1 MKQLTLP
8 LVGALLL
15 VTSAAQAQNLIINGD
30 FSSPLVTGW
39 STTGGAGDVVI
50 QNASPGSVVEIGVGN
65 SIATLF
71 QSFTLVSA
79 TPLQVAFDFGTYNAP
94 GGNPTS
100 GPWLMDVTLKNAGAT
115 TVFST
120 TVDAF
125 NASQSGIYRT
135 ELSFGGA
142 TSVLPSGTYT
152 LTFAPQSHGW
162 TTVDNVSVTA
172 TTAPEPA
179 TLALLGLGGL
189 CLARRRRQR

>member
-1 MKQLTLP
+1 MRRFTLP

-15 VTSAAQAQNLIINGD
+15 ATSAAHAQNLITNGD
-30 FSSPLVTGW
+30 FNSPLSTGW
-39 STTGGAGDVVI
+39 TATGGAGDVVI

-65 SIATLF
+65 TVATLF
-71 QSFTLVSA
+71 QSFTLASA
-79 TPLQVAFDFGTYNAP
+79 TSLQVAFDFGTYDAP
-94 GGNPTS
+94 GGNPAA

-115 TVFST
+115 TVYST
-120 TVDAF
+120 TVNAF
-125 NASQSGIYRT
+125 NAGQSGIYRT
-135 ELSFGGA
+135 ELSFSGA
-142 TSVLPSGTYT
+142 TSALPSGTYT

-172 TTAPEPA
+172 STAPEPA

>member
-1 MKQLTLP
+1 MRRLTLP

-15 VTSAAQAQNLIINGD
+15 ATSAAQAQNLITNGD
-30 FSSPLVTGW
+30 FSSPLATGW
-39 STTGGAGDVVI
+39 STTGSAGDVVI

-71 QSFTLVSA
+71 QSFTLASSSG
-79 TPLQVAFDFGTYNAP
+79 LDIAFDFGTYDAP
-94 GGNPTS
+94 GGSPVS
-100 GPWLMDVTLKNAGAT
+100 GPWLMDVTLTNAGAT
-115 TVFST
+115 TVYST
-120 TVDAF
+120 TVNAF
-125 NASQSGIYRT
+125 NAGQSGIYRT

-172 TTAPEPA
+172 TSAPEPA

-189 CLARRRRQR
+189 CLARRRR

>member
-1 MKQLTLP
+1 MRRLTLP

-15 VTSAAQAQNLIINGD
+15 ATSAAHAQNLITNGD
-30 FSSPLVTGW
+30 FNSPLSTGW
-39 STTGGAGDVVI
+39 TATGGAGDVVI

-65 SIATLF
+65 TVATLF
-71 QSFTLVSA
+71 QSFTLASA
-79 TPLQVAFDFGTYNAP
+79 TPLQVAFDFGTYNP
-94 GGNPTS
+94 TVNPAS
-100 GPWLMDVTLKNAGAT
+100 GPWLMDVTLKNAGST

-120 TVDAF
+120 TVNAF
-125 NASQSGIYRT
+125 NASQSGVYRT
-135 ELSFGGA
+135 ELSFSGA
-142 TSVLPSGTYT
+142 TSALPAGTYT

-172 TTAPEPA
+172 TAAPEPA

>member
-1 MKQLTLP
+1 MRQLTLP

-15 VTSAAQAQNLIINGD
+15 TASAAHAQNLILNGD
-30 FSSPLVTGW
+30 FNSPLSTGW
-39 STTGGAGDVVI
+39 TATGGAGDVVI

-65 SIATLF
+65 TIATLF
-71 QSFTLVSA
+71 QSFTLASA
-79 TPLQVAFDFGTYNAP
+79 TSLQVAFDFGTYNP
-94 GGNPTS
+94 TVNPAT
-100 GPWLMDVTLKNAGAT
+100 GPWRMDVTLKNAGAT
-115 TVFST
+115 TVYST

-125 NASQSGIYRT
+125 NASQSGVYRT
-135 ELSFGGA
+135 ELSFSGV

-172 TTAPEPA
+172 TAAPEPT

-189 CLARRRRQR
+189 CLARRRSQR